1 MLGDFDKVC
10 NPILVGAEYIQGKK
24 KVPGGPA
31 VVKYL
36 FSCLE
41 KKLSA

>member
-24 KVPGGPA
+24 KF
-31 VVKYL
+31 L
-36 FSCLE
+36 EDLQLLNICLV
-41 KKLSA
+41 A